1 MVFLAKRSY
10 SGSTGIES
18 HVYPHT
24 ERTFVSNR
32 CQWVRLNRSWLF
44 FGAVAVILATTLLAH
59 SGFSDESAQI
69 PETLAALLPDVLC
82 NAQGNRVDDIQQW
95 NKTVRPSLLELF
107 SREAYGRPL
116 PAAPVL
122 AVLVEESQVARGGGA
137 IRRQYRMSVGQG
149 ATLRE
154 IDVLEYMPQAPSTPP
169 GVFIG
174 INFLGNQ
181 SVDPDPEIL
190 ITRAWLNN
198 TKDGLVVDHR
208 ATEAS
213 RGAKTNRWP
222 VDTILKSG
230 FGLVTFCY
238 GDVHPDR
245 PDGRAES
252 VLVALGRPAG
262 GELESDE
269 PGAITAWAWGV
280 SHLVDWLFTRKDV
293 DLKRLAVVG
302 HSRLGKTALLAG
314 ARDERLAMVVS
325 NNSGSMGAALS
336 KRPVGEDVAA
346 ITKNF
351 PHWFAPQ
358 LARWA
363 GREQEMPF
371 DQHMLLALTAP
382 RLIYVASAQE
392 DAWADPEGEFL
403 SLLAAS
409 PVWQR
414 SGLGGLPASS
424 MPPVDQPLWGRAMG
438 YHIRTGSHDL
448 LPYDWE
454 KFLEFANKN
463 MPTVTTQ

>member
-1 MVFLAKRSY
+1 MEKNS
-10 SGSTGIES
+10 
-18 HVYPHT
+18 
-24 ERTFVSNR
+24 
-32 CQWVRLNRSWLF
+32 
-44 FGAVAVILATTLLAH
+44 
-59 SGFSDESAQI
+59 
-69 PETLAALLPDVLC
+69 AALS
-82 NAQGNRVDDIQQW
+82 AR
-95 NKTVRPSLLELF
+95 TF

-154 IDVLEYMPQAPSTPP
+154 IDVLEYMPHAPSTPP

-198 TKDGLVVDHR
+198 TKDGLVVDHH

-262 GELESDE
+262 VNLNRMNQARYRVGLGRVAS
-269 PGAITAWAWGV
+269 GG
-280 SHLVDWLFTRKDV
+280 
-293 DLKRLAVVG
+293 LAVYSQG
-302 HSRLGKTALLAG
+302 CRSQTAG
-314 ARDERLAMVVS
+314 
-325 NNSGSMGAALS
+325 GG
-336 KRPVGEDVAA
+336 G
-346 ITKNF
+346 T
-351 PHWFAPQ
+351 FATWKDGPF
-358 LARWA
+358 
-363 GREQEMPF
+363 GR
-371 DQHMLLALTAP
+371 
-382 RLIYVASAQE
+382 
-392 DAWADPEGEFL
+392 
-403 SLLAAS
+403 S
-409 PVWQR
+409 P
-414 SGLGGLPASS
+414 
-424 MPPVDQPLWGRAMG
+424 
-438 YHIRTGSHDL
+438 
-448 LPYDWE
+448 
-454 KFLEFANKN
+454 
-463 MPTVTTQ
+463 